1 MLENLM
7 RKLVLNV
14 VIILSSS
21 STPSSPLLITSE
33 VRNELCGKNDIT
45 LVTKNQNA
53 IKSKLCTIK
62 CSLWYPNELPGNR
75 WQRMNSQWAFTA
87 AAYGTKWNLSVVS
100 WIVIIYLKKI
110 KQLKPCSHII
120 VRYVKWISYYHERTN
135 KRK

>member
-62 CSLWYPNELPGNR
+62 CSL
-75 WQRMNSQWAFTA
+75 
-87 AAYGTKWNLSVVS
+87 
-100 WIVIIYLKKI
+100 
-110 KQLKPCSHII
+110 
-120 VRYVKWISYYHERTN
+120 
-135 KRK
+135 